1 MIKNLIS
8 WEHFGPCLRNK
19 RFSQIKGLCW
29 NTANNIN
36 FHYRI
41 NSVEINDQIFQYI
54 KKKTVF
60 GPFSQ
65 FWGQKGH
72 ACTISYGFLV
82 VYRKSP
88 HGEFP
93 PGQFPLGEFPPGEF
107 PPSKFPPSEFP
118 PNEFVGKWM
127 CYHCALCTHIN
138 MWLNSNKLV

>member
-1 MIKNLIS
+1 MIS

-54 KKKTVF
+54 KKNPVF

-65 FWGQKGH
+65 FLGQKGH

-88 HGEFP
+88 LVN
-93 PGQFPLGEFPPGEF
+93 FPLVNFHWVNSHLVNFPLANSHPVNSHLVNF
-107 PPSKFPPSEFP
+107 HPMNLLA
-118 PNEFVGKWM
+118 NECVIIV
-127 CYHCALCTHIN
+127 LCVHI
-138 MWLNSNKLV
+138 LTCDSTLTS